1 MEQGNVNDVKAADV
15 ERDRK
20 KSALSKTGNAFLI
33 GLLIG
38 VAVFAAVKKGF
49 GFAFLLPLV
58 LAFLVLRNGK
68 RSNATK

>member
-1 MEQGNVNDVKAADV
+1 MEQDTTNDVTAADV
-15 ERDRK
+15 DRNRK
-20 KSALSKTGNAFLI
+20 KAGMSRTGHAFLI

-49 GFAFLLPLV
+49 GFAFFLPLV

-68 RSNATK
+68 RSNAPK

>member
-1 MEQGNVNDVKAADV
+1 MEQDTANDVKAAEL
-15 ERDRK
+15 ERERK
-20 KSALSKTGNAFLI
+20 QARMSRTGHAFLI

-38 VAVFAAVKKGF
+38 IAIFAAVKKGF